1 MKKTVNFGVF
11 LPVINDGW
19 IISKTS
25 PKYMPS
31 FDLNREICTLAQSVG
46 FSYVFAM
53 GKWRGF
59 GGETDF
65 WKYQVESMTLMTGL
79 AAAVPELRMI
89 ASVSPAL
96 IHPAVFAKMA
106 ATMDDVAGGRMGINI
121 VSAGNRDEYAQ
132 MGLFPDNFEDFR
144 YDYTEEWLS
153 VVKRLWSEDS
163 VTFDGNYFTLEDCQS
178 FPHPSQGAMPI
189 VCATSSE
196 RGFQFIA
203 DHCTDGFFGGASVE
217 TKKDRSRR
225 IKQVAAE
232 TTGRPV
238 RTHTMIALV
247 LGDTDK
253 DAEQIFK
260 YYQDGADEEAIANV
274 YNLRAREKTDSRLA
288 IMEERKE
295 ESARL
300 FYGGL
305 PVVGGPEYVADL
317 IEELAVEGDID
328 GVMFTFPDFLEGLSR
343 FDELVIPL
351 LRKRDIT
358 FGTPASLGLPA

>member
-1 MKKTVNFGVF
+1 MTKIVNLGVF
-11 LPVINDGW
+11 LPVTNDGW

-25 PKYMPS
+25 PKFMPS
-31 FDLNREICTLAQSVG
+31 FALNREICSLAQRIG

-59 GGETDF
+59 GGEIDF
-65 WKYQVESMTLMTGL
+65 WKYQQESMTLMTGL
-79 AAAVPELRMI
+79 AVAVPELRMI
-89 ASVSPAL
+89 ASVAPAL

-106 ATMDDVAGGRMGINI
+106 ATMDDVSGGRMGINI

-132 MGLFPDNFEDFR
+132 MGLFPDNFENFR
-144 YDYTEEWLS
+144 YDYTEEWLTI
-153 VVKRLWSEDS
+153 VKRLWSEDS
-163 VTFDGNYFTLEDCQS
+163 VTHSGEYFTLEDCQS
-178 FPHPSQGAMPI
+178 FPHPSQGAMPV

-196 RGFQFIA
+196 RGFKFIA
-203 DHCTDGFFGGASVE
+203 DFCTDGFFGGTDVE
-217 TKKDRSRR
+217 TKKSRSLR
-225 IKQVAAE
+225 IKEVAAAQ
-232 TTGRPV
+232 GRTV
-238 RTHTMIALV
+238 RTHSLISLV
-247 LGDTDK
+247 LGDTDE
-253 DAEQIFK
+253 DAKQIFK
-260 YYQDGADEEAIANV
+260 YYQDGADQEAIANI
-274 YNLRAREKTDSRLA
+274 YNLRAREKTAGRLA
-288 IMEERKE
+288 IMEERQQGD
-295 ESARL
+295 ARL

-317 IEELAVEGDID
+317 IEELARDGDID